1 MSRTRRPTQRRN
13 ARPGFTLIEA
23 AFTTVIIGVG
33 VVAMVDA
40 QQAFV
45 RSNNWS
51 NESSTAA
58 FLASEIREMTRLLPR
73 HDPVTGLFLSGG
85 SLVGW
90 GPEDGEVLVTD
101 FDDIDDFDGLSFSWV
116 GTADPSDGDLQG
128 PINAYG
134 EVIPAIDA
142 DGVVII
148 ALDDDGAPMVDAN
161 GDDLLESMQ
170 GWSQVVT
177 VEKVRPHDNIP
188 AIPIEDDAVEAPLG
202 VDDFPLRVTV
212 TVTYQNPEIDPA
224 PRDVTS
230 LSWIVP

>member
-1 MSRTRRPTQRRN
+1 MTHSTTRRNQTGRR
-13 ARPGFTLIEA
+13 GFTLIEA

-40 QQAFV
+40 QQSFV

-58 FLASEIREMTRLLPR
+58 FLAAEVREMTRLLPR

-85 SLVGW
+85 VLTGW

-101 FDDIDDFDGLSFSWV
+101 FDDIDDFDGISFSWV
-116 GTADPSDGDLQG
+116 GTPDHTDGDLEG
-128 PINAYG
+128 PINAFG
-134 EVIPAIDA
+134 EVIPAIDSNGIVIFQTDA
-142 DGVVII
+142 DGNP
-148 ALDDDGAPMVDAN
+148 LPDAN
-161 GDDLLESMQ
+161 GDPLVQSMA
-170 GWSQVVT
+170 GWAQVVT
-177 VEKVRPHDNIP
+177 VEKVRPHDNVP
-188 AIPIEDDAVEAPLG
+188 ALPIANDAAEPPLD

-212 TVTYQNPEIDPA
+212 TVTFQDPVTDPV
-224 PRDVTS
+224 PRPVTS